1 MALLDKVPGELKL
14 YIGGLF
20 TLRRKEALQ
29 EAGITHVLSIL
40 RLPLDQ
46 DLFRDYHHKVV
57 EVDDV
62 DDENLLE
69 HFPSCNDF
77 IQDALDGGGGVFVH
91 CAMGKSRSA
100 TVVCAYLMRRY
111 GITSD
116 QALSQ
121 IREARPLC
129 EPNEGFWKQLELYH
143 AMATPA
149 NVEETPA
156 YQRWLYQ
163 REVELS
169 RACGQA
175 P

>member
-69 HFPSCNDF
+69 
-77 IQDALDGGGGVFVH
+77 
-91 CAMGKSRSA
+91 
-100 TVVCAYLMRRY
+100 
-111 GITSD
+111 
-116 QALSQ
+116 
-121 IREARPLC
+121 
-129 EPNEGFWKQLELYH
+129 
-143 AMATPA
+143 
-149 NVEETPA
+149 
-156 YQRWLYQ
+156 
-163 REVELS
+163 
-169 RACGQA
+169 
-175 P
+175 